1 MKITQASNSCKIQVI
16 TEHGVKIIPK
26 NCIQILKSL
35 NKNNYIIRLSDRL
48 DVYAAHHIAEQKN
61 KKMLKFVPFGIV
73 PLTVS
78 SVLQGVCSSL
88 LRLHTLRLEDAAK

>member
-48 DVYAAHHIAEQKN
+48 DVYAVHHIETFAKRPLLPN
-61 KKMLKFVPFGIV
+61 FCVRLKF
-73 PLTVS
+73 
-78 SVLQGVCSSL
+78 
-88 LRLHTLRLEDAAK
+88 